1 MVPGVDPFEKLKHQ
15 VRFLHGRGL
24 VSVAMADLNRQLWL
38 LERLAGGDRRN
49 LDSHLLDR
57 LNRQLGEA
65 TMIQLQATGLLYEWL
80 GEWEARD
87 ATASS
92 ADVETVTVHTRTT
105 TVRQPG

>member
-24 VSVAMADLNRQLWL
+24 VSVAMEDLNRQLWL

-57 LNRQLGEA
+57 LNGELGEA
-65 TMIQLQATGLLYEWL
+65 TLTQLQATGLLYEWL
-80 GEWEARD
+80 DEWEARD

-92 ADVETVTVHTRTT
+92 ADLETAPVHTRTT
-105 TVRQPG
+105 TVPQLG